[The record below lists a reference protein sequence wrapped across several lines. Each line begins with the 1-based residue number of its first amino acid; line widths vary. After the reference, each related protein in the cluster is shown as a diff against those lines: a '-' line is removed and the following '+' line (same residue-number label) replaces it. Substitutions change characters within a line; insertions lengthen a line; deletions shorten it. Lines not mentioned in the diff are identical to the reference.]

1 MAALYDKI
9 VNPALLI
16 RRMSLSACH
25 VVNEKM
31 AKEREQKETFEQL
44 ELFTDYAK
52 KEAKEKEEQKK
63 RERERRMQ
71 KALLTIKE
79 KYGKN
84 AVLRGMNFEE
94 GATARAQQ
102 GQGTSGVDGRSI

>member
-1 MAALYDKI
+1 
-9 VNPALLI
+9 
-16 RRMSLSACH
+16 MSLSACH

-44 ELFTDYAK
+44 DLFTDYAK

-71 KALLTIKE
+71 E
-79 KYGKN
+79 
-84 AVLRGMNFEE
+84 RF
-94 GATARAQQ
+94 
-102 GQGTSGVDGRSI
+102 